1 MKTTNLDIKRLVQV
15 RIAAGED
22 ILEGLKKAVEAES
35 IKTGVIVNGFGSSTS
50 YHFHVVA
57 STDLPPKEAFPR
69 GSGPYD
75 IVSMSGAVIDGRV
88 HAHISFSDT
97 EKVFG
102 GHLEPGCN
110 ALTFVVITVADVG
123 DAVLTD
129 WDRI

>member
-1 MKTTNLDIKRLVQV
+1 MKTTDLSIKRLVQI

-22 ILEGLKKAVEAES
+22 ILEGLNEAVEAES
-35 IKTGVIVNGFGSSTS
+35 IHTGVIVNGLGSATS

-69 GSGPYD
+69 GAGPFD

-102 GHLEPGCN
+102 GHLEPGCT
-110 ALTFVVITVADVG
+110 ALTFAIITIADVG
-123 DAVLTD
+123 DADLAG
-129 WDRI
+129 WDRA